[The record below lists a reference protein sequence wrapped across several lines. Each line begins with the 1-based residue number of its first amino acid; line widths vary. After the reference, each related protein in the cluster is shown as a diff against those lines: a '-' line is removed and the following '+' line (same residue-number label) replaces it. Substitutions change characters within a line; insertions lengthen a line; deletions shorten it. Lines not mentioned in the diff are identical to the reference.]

1 MPQEPSRPRL
11 ALAARRVLD
20 RDSTDYV
27 LRPWQAAWLMAVA
40 AGRDGEV
47 PMACGLGR
55 GWLDARM
62 AEALAEVDDPV
73 TADPRVRAD

>member
-11 ALAARRVLD
+11 ALAARQVLD
-20 RDSTDYV
+20 RDGRDYM

-62 AEALAEVDDPV
+62 AEALAEVDDPG
-73 TADPRVRAD
+73 TDGPQDPG